1 MWLRLPRAP
10 PRRAVVSGRDGV
22 GIARAPGVAVA
33 LRGRGRARARGD
45 ARPSARW
52 SSALWDGRRST
63 FRVLAAGGDARR
75 RGLLVGWLV

>member
-1 MWLRLPRAP
+1 MWLRLPRAS
-10 PRRAVVSGRDGV
+10 PRRAVVNGWDGV

-52 SSALWDGRRST
+52 FRSLGRDVGAVFRS
-63 FRVLAAGGDARR
+63 
-75 RGLLVGWLV
+75 